1 MQPRLSLG
9 CVEKMFGLPEVQI
22 GDDKELLAVL
32 GEEVVYKLGGDQC
45 WSQLIA
51 PFYLSDR
58 RLIFWYDHVRQNG
71 CVEQRVVLEHVRV

>member
-1 MQPRLSLG
+1 
-9 CVEKMFGLPEVQI
+9 
-22 GDDKELLAVL
+22 
-32 GEEVVYKLGGDQC
+32 
-45 WSQLIA
+45 LIA